1 MTRIDEKFRTLK
13 AHGHKGFVAYI
24 CVGDPGL
31 DETVD
36 TVLRLEEQGADI
48 VELGV
53 PFSDPLA
60 DGRVNQEATARAL
73 AAGMSMPGVF
83 RCIEA
88 IRKQSQVPLL
98 LFTYANPI
106 YAYGFDRAVKS
117 AASAGADGFL
127 LLDLPVEEA
136 DEFAGLLKRR
146 ALNNVTLVAPTS
158 TEERIER
165 IARAA
170 TGFLYC
176 VSREGVT
183 GAQESLSP
191 SAARLLKKARQATD
205 LPMALGFGI
214 STPDQARAAARHADA
229 IVVGSAI
236 VAKFHECGNSPE
248 GRRRAARWTGKMIRA
263 VKEPV

>member
-1 MTRIDEKFRTLK
+1 MTRIDDQFQILK
-13 AHGHKGFVAYI
+13 QNRQKGFVAYV

-31 DETVD
+31 EETVD

-48 VELGV
+48 IELGV

-73 AAGMSMPGVF
+73 AAGMTMPGVF
-83 RCIEA
+83 RCVEA
-88 IRKQSQVPLL
+88 IRERSQVPLL

-106 YAYGFDRAVKS
+106 YAYGFERAVKS
-117 AASAGADGFL
+117 ARSAGADGFL
-127 LLDLPVEEA
+127 LLDLPVEESE
-136 DEFAGLLKRR
+136 EFAGLLNRHK
-146 ALNNVTLVAPTS
+146 LNNVTLVAPTS

-183 GAQESLSP
+183 GAQERLGP
-191 SAARLLKKARQATD
+191 AAARLLKKARQATD

-214 STPDQARAAARHADA
+214 STPDQARAAAQHADA

-236 VAKFHECGNSPE
+236 VSKFHACGNTTE
-248 GRRRAARWTGKMIRA
+248 GRRKAARWVGKMIRA
-263 VKEPV
+263 VKETS